1 MILPLAVLRDP
12 EPNSTT
18 LSLLS
23 AVRQRRSTDLP
34 MQPVAMH
41 TNMLRHRDDN
51 KESRPVDVGG
61 EENLDT
67 VVQIKSIPHC

>member
-1 MILPLAVLRDP
+1 
-12 EPNSTT
+12 
-18 LSLLS
+18 
-23 AVRQRRSTDLP
+23 

-61 EENLDT
+61 EDNLDSRAD
-67 VVQIKSIPHC
+67 QIDTPLLGL